1 MTRATARS
9 ILTLVFIGILTAA
22 TGGEPDGPM
31 HFALSKSSP
40 EAGASVQTPDEI
52 RLWFTQAPQEG
63 TTQIRLVEADDHGV
77 HVMDVAQDA
86 NDPTSFYI
94 ELHGTL
100 PPGTY
105 NVSWRGMG
113 QDGHVVRDT
122 FQFTVTAQ

>member
-1 MTRATARS
+1 MIRTTTRS
-9 ILTLVFIGILTAA
+9 ILMLAFVGILAAA
-22 TGGEPDGPM
+22 TGGEADAPR

-40 EAGASVQTPDEI
+40 EAGASVQTPNEI
-52 RLWFTQAPQEG
+52 RLWFTQEPQEG

-100 PPGTY
+100 PAGTY

-113 QDGHVVRDT
+113 EDGHVVRDT
-122 FQFTVTAQ
+122 FQFTVVG